1 MFVRYS
7 LVALIALLH
16 FASPGAVPFT
26 KCKAEDSKCIKDNTQ
41 VLVPLFAAGIPE
53 LGVESMDPIFFKEID
68 ASSDTL
74 KLKFSDITLKGLKG
88 CRFKKISRDAA
99 KSVISAKIHC
109 DVVLDGQYDMDGRVL
124 ILPIQGKGKVHIEH
138 EKIEISFDLNY
149 KEETGADGKKHWITG
164 KWKHSFAYKGK
175 TIMEFDNLFNGNEVL
190 GRAARELIKTSA
202 NEIASETAGPILK
215 VIVARIIKNLKA
227 FFEHI
232 PVEEFALD

>member
-16 FASPGAVPFT
+16 FASPGA
-26 KCKAEDSKCIKDNTQ
+26 

-88 CRFKKISRDAA
+88 CSRDAA

-232 PVEEFALD
+232 P